1 MGNHVAKHASGLNKL
16 LVDDKIDAEIL
27 LDEPAASHTTYQC
40 GGNFKYFATANT
52 ISALQQILRTCE
64 ESGVEAF
71 IIGKGSNL
79 LVSDSGFDGM
89 VVQLGVDFRHAK
101 LDETE
106 THIIAGAGVAFAKV
120 SQMAYSNNL
129 SGLEFSV
136 GIPGTIGGALGMNA
150 GTGGV
155 GLCDVVSSVSILDK
169 NNNWSLSKMTKENF
183 SYGYHHS
190 SLSDFGVAVECEI
203 PLTKTVTS
211 NLKTAMEEKLRKRNE
226 TQPIGHNCGSVFKNP
241 EGDSAGRLIEE
252 CGLKGMRIG
261 GAEVSTLHA
270 NFFPNVEGAKA
281 QDVYS
286 LIRLAQSE
294 VKAKFGIELEPE
306 VQLLG
311 F

>member
-1 MGNHVAKHASGLNKL
+1 MSNHVAKHASGLNQL
-16 LVDDKIDAEIL
+16 LVDENIDAEIT
-27 LDEPAASHTTYQC
+27 LDEPAVTHTTYQC

-52 ISALQQILRTCE
+52 ISALQQILRTCAA
-64 ESGVEAF
+64 SGVDVF

-79 LVSDSGFDGM
+79 LVSDDGFDGM

-101 LDETE
+101 LDETK
-106 THIIAGAGVAFAKV
+106 TRIIAGAGVAFAKV

-155 GLCDVVSSVSILDK
+155 GLCDVVSSVSILEK
-169 NNNWSLSKMTKENF
+169 SNNWSLTKMTKENF
-183 SYGYHHS
+183 SHGYHQS
-190 SLSDFGVAVECEI
+190 SITDYGIAVECEI

-211 NLKTAMEEKLRKRNE
+211 NLKNAMEEKLRKRNE
-226 TQPIGHNCGSVFKNP
+226 SQPLGHNCGSVFKNP

-252 CGLKGMRIG
+252 CGLKGKRIG
-261 GAEVSTLHA
+261 GAEISQLHA
-270 NFFPNVEGAKA
+270 NFFPNVDDAKA
-281 QDVYS
+281 QDVMS
-286 LIRLAQSE
+286 LIRLAQRQ
-294 VKAKFGIELEPE
+294 VKAKFGICLEPE
-306 VQLLG
+306 VQFLG